1 MKKVLYLFIVFF
13 SLLNTNILAQNNL
26 MILKLT
32 YGDVEIELYPEKA
45 PNHVKRFKELADSG
59 KYDGVVFHRVIDG
72 FMAQTG
78 DVKFG
83 NTNSPDFNLSLAGT
97 GGSDLP
103 NIKAEFTDIAH
114 TRGIISAA
122 RSADPDS
129 ANSQFF
135 ICFDSAPHLDR
146 QYSAFGK
153 VIKGMEFVDKI
164 KRGDENNNG
173 AVSDPDKITLDLL
186 WSKPYSL

>member
-1 MKKVLYLFIVFF
+1 MKKFIYLFIVFF
-13 SLLNTNILAQNNL
+13 SLVTTKSMAQNI
-26 MILKLT
+26 MILKLS
-32 YGDVEIELYPEKA
+32 YGEVEIELYPEKA
-45 PNHVKRFKELADSG
+45 PNHVQRFKRLAEEG
-59 KYDGVVFHRVIDG
+59 KYNGVVFHRVIDG

-83 NTNSPDFNLSLAGT
+83 NTNSPEFNLSLAGT

-103 NIKAEFTDIAH
+103 NLKAEFSDIAH
-114 TRGIISAA
+114 TRGILSAA
-122 RSADPDS
+122 RSADPNS

-153 VIKGMEFVDKI
+153 VIKGMEFIDQI
-164 KRGDENNNG
+164 KKGDPNSG
-173 AVSDPDKITLDLL
+173 AVSNPDKII
-186 WSKPYSL
+186 SIKVK

>member
-1 MKKVLYLFIVFF
+1 MKKIIYLFILFF
-13 SLLNTNILAQNNL
+13 SLENTYTFAQNNL

-32 YGDVEIELYPEKA
+32 YGQVEIELYSDKA
-45 PNHVKRFKELADSG
+45 PNHVKRFKELANSG
-59 KYDGVVFHRVIDG
+59 KYDGVVFHRVIEG

-78 DVKFG
+78 DVKYG
-83 NTNSPDFNLSLAGT
+83 NSTNSDFNLSLAGT

-103 NIKAEFTDIAH
+103 NLKSEFSDIAH
-114 TRGIISAA
+114 TRGVISAA

-135 ICFDSAPHLDR
+135 ICFESAPHLDR

-153 VIKGMEFVDKI
+153 VIKGMEFVDMI
-164 KRGDENNNG
+164 KKGDPNSGSVTN
-173 AVSDPDKITLDLL
+173 PDKIISIK
-186 WSKPYSL
+186 SK

>member
-1 MKKVLYLFIVFF
+1 MKKKIYLFILFF
-13 SLLNTNILAQNNL
+13 SLLTNNTFAQNNL

-45 PNHVKRFKELADSG
+45 PNHVKRFKELANDG

-83 NTNSPDFNLSLAGT
+83 NSNSADFNLSRAGT

-103 NIKAEFTDIAH
+103 NLKAEFTDIAH
-114 TRGIISAA
+114 TRGVLSAA

-135 ICFDSAPHLDR
+135 ICFESAPHLDR

-153 VIKGMEFVDKI
+153 VIKGMEFIDKI
-164 KRGDENNNG
+164 KKGDPNSG
-173 AVSDPDKITLDLL
+173 AVSDPDKILSLR
-186 WSKPYSL
+186 SK

>member
-1 MKKVLYLFIVFF
+1 MKKFICLFIIFF
-13 SLLNTNILAQNNL
+13 SLVLTDTNAGQNN

-32 YGDVEIELYPEKA
+32 YGEVEIELYPEKA
-45 PNHVKRFKELADSG
+45 PNHVKRFKELSDSG

-83 NTNSPDFNLSLAGT
+83 NSSSSDFNLSRAGM
-97 GGSDLP
+97 GGSDFPDLKQEFNSLP
-103 NIKAEFTDIAH
+103 HD
-114 TRGIISAA
+114 RGTLSMA
-122 RSADPDS
+122 RSSDPDS

-135 ICFDSAPHLDR
+135 ICFKPAPFLDR
-146 QYSAFGK
+146 QYTVFGK
-153 VIKGMEFVDKI
+153 VIEGMEFVDKI

-173 AVSDPDKITLDLL
+173 SVSEPDKII
-186 WSKPYSL
+186 SFKSL

>member
-1 MKKVLYLFIVFF
+1 MNYQVMAKEI
-13 SLLNTNILAQNNL
+13 

-32 YGDVEIELYPEKA
+32 YGEVEIELYPDKA
-45 PNHVKRFKELADSG
+45 PNHVKRFKELSNNK

-83 NTNSPDFNLSLAGT
+83 NSSSSDFNLSLAGT

-103 NIKAEFTDIAH
+103 NLKSEFSDIPH
-114 TRGIISAA
+114 VRGVLSAA
-122 RSADPDS
+122 RSAAPDS

-135 ICFDSAPHLDR
+135 ICFESAPHLDR
-146 QYSAFGK
+146 QYSVFGK

-164 KRGDENNNG
+164 KRGDPNSG
-173 AVSDPDKITLDLL
+173 AVKNPDKIISIR
-186 WSKPYSL
+186 SK

>member
-1 MKKVLYLFIVFF
+1 MKKFIYLFIIFF
-13 SLLNTNILAQNNL
+13 SLVNTKVMANNI
-26 MILKLT
+26 MILKLD
-32 YGDVEIELYPEKA
+32 YGQVEIELYPEKA
-45 PNHVKRFKELADSG
+45 PNHVKRFKELSDSG

-83 NTNSPDFNLSLAGT
+83 NSNSPNFNLALAGT

-103 NIKAEFTDIAH
+103 NLKAEFTDVAH
-114 TRGIISAA
+114 TRGVLSAA

-135 ICFDSAPHLDR
+135 ICFESAPHLDR
-146 QYSAFGK
+146 QYTAFGK
-153 VIKGMEFVDKI
+153 VINGMEFVDKI
-164 KRGDENNNG
+164 KKGEPNSG
-173 AVSDPDKITLDLL
+173 ALSDPDKIISLR
-186 WSKPYSL
+186 SK

>member
-1 MKKVLYLFIVFF
+1 
-13 SLLNTNILAQNNL
+13 
-26 MILKLT
+26 MILKLK
-32 YGDVEIELYPEKA
+32 YGEVQIELYPDKA
-45 PNHVKRFKELADSG
+45 PNHVKRFKELANQG
-59 KYDGVVFHRVIDG
+59 KYDNVVFHRVIDG

-83 NTNSPDFNLSLAGT
+83 NTSSPDFNLGLAGT

-103 NIKAEFTDIAH
+103 NLKAEFSEIAH
-114 TRGIISAA
+114 KKGTLSAA
-122 RSADPDS
+122 RSGDPNS

-153 VIKGMEFVDKI
+153 VIKGMEFVDMI
-164 KRGDENNNG
+164 KKGDPNSG
-173 AVSDPDKITLDLL
+173 SVSDPDKIITLR
-186 WSKPYSL
+186 SK

>member
-1 MKKVLYLFIVFF
+1 MSKLLIKILIIFLFTINQ
-13 SLLNTNILAQNNL
+13 SLTEENM
-26 MILKLT
+26 MILKLKD
-32 YGDVEIELYPEKA
+32 GDVKIELFSDTA
-45 PNHVKRFKELADSG
+45 PNHVKRIKELADTG
-59 KYDGVVFHRVIDG
+59 KYDNVVFHRVIDG

-83 NTNSPDFNLSLAGT
+83 NSNSAEFNLSLAGT
-97 GGSDLP
+97 GGSNLP
-103 NIKAEFTDIAH
+103 NLKAEFTDIAH
-114 TRGIISAA
+114 TRGVLSAA
-122 RSADPDS
+122 RSSDPDS

-164 KRGDENNNG
+164 KKGDPNSG
-173 AVSDPDKITLDLL
+173 AVSNPDKIISIR
-186 WSKPYSL
+186 SK

>member
-1 MKKVLYLFIVFF
+1 MKKIICLFIFSF
-13 SLLNTNILAQNNL
+13 SLLTTKIYAKNNI

-32 YGDVEIELYPEKA
+32 YGEVQIELYPNKA
-45 PNHVKRFKELADSG
+45 PNHVKRFSELVNGG

-83 NTNSPDFNLSLAGT
+83 NSNSPDFNLSLAGT

-103 NIKAEFTDIAH
+103 NVKAEFTDIAH
-114 TRGIISAA
+114 TRGILSAA

-135 ICFDSAPHLDR
+135 ICLDSAPHLDR

-153 VIKGMEFVDKI
+153 VIKGMEFVDMI
-164 KRGDENNNG
+164 KKGEPNSG
-173 AVSDPDKITLDLL
+173 SVSNPDKIISLK
-186 WSKPYSL
+186 SK

>member
-1 MKKVLYLFIVFF
+1 MKKVIYLFIVFF
-13 SLLNTNILAQNNL
+13 SLLNTNIFAQNNL

-45 PNHVKRFKELADSG
+45 PNHVKRFKELANNG

-103 NIKAEFTDIAH
+103 NINAEFTDIAH
-114 TRGIISAA
+114 TRGILSAA

-153 VIKGMEFVDKI
+153 VIKGMEFVDMI
-164 KRGDENNNG
+164 KKGEPSSG
-173 AVSDPDKITLDLL
+173 SVQDPDKIISLK
-186 WSKPYSL
+186 SK